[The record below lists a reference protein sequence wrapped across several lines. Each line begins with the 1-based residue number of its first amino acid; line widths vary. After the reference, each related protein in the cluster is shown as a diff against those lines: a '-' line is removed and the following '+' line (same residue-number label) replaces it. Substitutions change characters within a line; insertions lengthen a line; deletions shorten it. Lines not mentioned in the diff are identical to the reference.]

1 MAQYASFKLT
11 TREVMTPTEVGNEL
25 TQAYIWK
32 KGADNHKIL
41 AVTDQMNENAGGE
54 DKQQPPFGA
63 PDAFKAIWHGT
74 HPLAAF
80 GTWIDNLLQDPPTP
94 FTMYNE
100 AVKKNGGDPV
110 DQYPKSE
117 AEAAAPVEDEDEEEA
132 EFDEED
138 EDEYEDDDFDED
150 EEDEYEDDDFD
161 EDEDDGIE
169 EMDDDAEMSDLERAA
184 RRLEGTHKT
193 KRSKTPKAPKA
204 APKRPWRAA
213 SIRPKSPG
221 PDFERFGP
229 HNQLSHDHLHKIMGA
244 ALMPSMLELEGGEV
258 KTPGTPGTPGM
269 KIPAMKT
276 PAAMMQEKLKLMQQ
290 IPPFGP
296 LPPPFNLS
304 AMPFAPYFPFPKF
317 TPPAAA
323 PLAAGTDGT
332 KNARDVSIGLEELRE
347 HLGWAW
353 DGFSG
358 IMSYKSTIYDS
369 RWCIARS
376 LRDIISFAP
385 ETVPSWFIDW
395 FYVLFVSQ
403 RAVWQM
409 ISIALLSPSAGLKH
423 TYGLMRACMS
433 YLTLFWQVTRRN
445 CHHHRLLHHNCLF
458 SLIHHPLYR
467 HTSRTPACASAAAA
481 RRCGSGSPPRIWPRG
496 SRAEQGNGQG
506 VG

>member
-11 TREVMTPTEVGNEL
+11 TREVNEPDGNEL
-25 TQAYIWK
+25 NQAYIWK
-32 KGADNHKIL
+32 KGADTHKIL

-258 KTPGTPGTPGM
+258 KPPGPPAGV

-304 AMPFAPYFPFPKF
+304 AVPFAPYFPFPKF

-458 SLIHHPLYR
+458 SHHPPSLIQAHVANTGMR
-467 HTSRTPACASAAAA
+467 LGGGGTPVWEWLSSEDMAK
-481 RRCGSGSPPRIWPRG
+481 GIPG
-496 SRAEQGNGQG
+496 
-506 VG
+506 

>member
-32 KGADNHKIL
+32 KGADTHKIL

-258 KTPGTPGTPGM
+258 KTPGTPAGV

-433 YLTLFWQVTRRN
+433 YLTLFWQVTRRH
-445 CHHHRLLHHNCLF
+445 CHHHHHRLLHHNCLF
-458 SLIHHPLYR
+458 SHHPPSLIQAHVANTGMR
-467 HTSRTPACASAAAA
+467 LGGGGTPVWEWLSSEDMAK
-481 RRCGSGSPPRIWPRG
+481 GIPG
-496 SRAEQGNGQG
+496 
-506 VG
+506 

>member
-32 KGADNHKIL
+32 KGADTHKIL

-150 EEDEYEDDDFD
+150 E
-161 EDEDDGIE
+161 DDGIE

-258 KTPGTPGTPGM
+258 KTPGTPAGV

>member
-32 KGADNHKIL
+32 KGAATHKML
-41 AVTDQMNENAGGE
+41 ANEDATNENAGGE
-54 DKQQPPFGA
+54 DKQQAPFGA
-63 PDAFKAIWHGT
+63 PDAFKAIWQGT

-117 AEAAAPVEDEDEEEA
+117 AEAAATVEDEDEEEA

-304 AMPFAPYFPFPKF
+304 AVPFAPYFPFPKF

>member
-41 AVTDQMNENAGGE
+41 QITDQMNENSGGE

-117 AEAAAPVEDEDEEEA
+117 AEAAATVEDEDEEEA

-258 KTPGTPGTPGM
+258 KTPGTPAGV

-304 AMPFAPYFPFPKF
+304 AVPFAPYFPFPKF

-445 CHHHRLLHHNCLF
+445 CPHHRLLHHNCLF
-458 SLIHHPLYR
+458 SHHPPSLIQAHVANTGMR
-467 HTSRTPACASAAAA
+467 LGGGGTPVWEWLSSEDMAK
-481 RRCGSGSPPRIWPRG
+481 GIPG
-496 SRAEQGNGQG
+496 
-506 VG
+506 

>member
-32 KGADNHKIL
+32 KGADTHKIL

-161 EDEDDGIE
+161 EDED
-169 EMDDDAEMSDLERAA
+169 MDDDAADGDMTEMSDLERAA

-258 KTPGTPGTPGM
+258 KTPGTPAGV

-304 AMPFAPYFPFPKF
+304 AVPFAPYFPFPKF

-347 HLGWAW
+347 HLGVAW

-358 IMSYKSTIYDS
+358 IMAYKSTIYDS

-458 SLIHHPLYR
+458 SHHPPSLIQAHVANTGMR
-467 HTSRTPACASAAAA
+467 LGGGGTPVWEWLSSEDMAK
-481 RRCGSGSPPRIWPRG
+481 GIPG
-496 SRAEQGNGQG
+496 
-506 VG
+506 